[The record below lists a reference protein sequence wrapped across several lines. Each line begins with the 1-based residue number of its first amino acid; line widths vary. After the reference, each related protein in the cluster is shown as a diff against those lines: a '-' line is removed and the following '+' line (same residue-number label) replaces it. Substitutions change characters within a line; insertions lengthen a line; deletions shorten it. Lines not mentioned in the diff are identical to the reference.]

1 MENNDRNNDLYRTVD
16 ALGFNLYEK
25 YKYLTENDIDIIK
38 LKEQVATIVTRK
50 NLSSV
55 MNDTKWLELQEG
67 IATLPFP
74 PAYNEKLIQ
83 WDKAQ
88 FTFHDFPS
96 PPKYQ
101 GDWSSFWEEGLPLFF
116 TIEWLEI
123 RGTHQIPQG
132 RLVSPKILDET
143 EEIHQLLHKLNIPFE
158 QEKDVFTIYGYK

>member
-1 MENNDRNNDLYRTVD
+1 MKKEKTH
-16 ALGFNLYEK
+16 NLYKSVENLNLTLFEK
-25 YKYLTENDIDIIK
+25 YKYLTENDTNIIK
-38 LKEQVATIVTRK
+38 LKQQVATIVARK

-67 IATLPFP
+67 ITTLPFP

-88 FTFHDFPS
+88 FTFNDFPS

-101 GDWSSFWEEGLPLFF
+101 GDWSSFWEEGLPIFF

-123 RGTHQIPQG
+123 RATYQISQG
-132 RLVSPKILDET
+132 RLVSPKILDQT
-143 EEIHQLLHKLNIPFE
+143 EEIHQLLRKLNIPFE

>member
-1 MENNDRNNDLYRTVD
+1 MINQDQH
-16 ALGFNLYEK
+16 NLYISKDVLHMSVFEK
-25 YKYLTENDIDIIK
+25 YKYFTSNDKDIIK
-38 LKEQVATIVTRK
+38 LKEQVATIVASK

-55 MNDTKWLELQEG
+55 MNDTKWLALQQD

-83 WDKAQ
+83 WDKAK
-88 FTFHDFPS
+88 FTFNDFPS

-101 GDWSSFWEEGLPLFF
+101 GDWSSFWEEGLPIFF

-123 RGTHQIPQG
+123 RATYQIFQG
-132 RLVSPKILDET
+132 RLVSPKILDQT
-143 EEIHQLLHKLNIPFE
+143 EELNQLLHKLNIPFE